1 MVSDQKKLVV
11 RIEWPIRADKAGARR
26 GQCPRHKNADNP
38 IFTAI
43 RHAVTAAVDGLVVE
57 RVGGCLYTIDT
68 LSNSAFGRAIES
80 VTAGCVVVVHGQSA
94 SVLSASN
101 NANGGDSCAL
111 FGNKPIASKQRDNV
125 MSDTLFADISEHQP
139 VVDESYPYEWLSI
152 RSNDGTYRDHNFS
165 TNWDIARKWLDAGR
179 LRGLIVYCV
188 YRPNWREVADVH
200 VQMQGENRPDV
211 VSMVDVE
218 SWGGQISGD
227 HSDAIN
233 QLVWTISDWRGPHL
247 HRRPRR
253 VVGYLNPNDA
263 AIWTVRPPIGFVIP
277 SYGSPPAFPPGT
289 EDLGAQMIAHQYT
302 DGQGHGNGLPEG
314 YGAVR
319 CDMNAANGYNAD
331 QLRVATGIDVP
342 APAASS

>member
-1 MVSDQKKLVV
+1 M
-11 RIEWPIRADKAGARR
+11 RMA
-26 GQCPRHKNADNP
+26 
-38 IFTAI
+38 AI
-43 RHAVTAAVDGLVVE
+43 HAL
-57 RVGGCLYTIDT
+57 CLD
-68 LSNSAFGRAIES
+68 
-80 VTAGCVVVVHGQSA
+80 
-94 SVLSASN
+94 
-101 NANGGDSCAL
+101 
-111 FGNKPIASKQRDNV
+111 NKPIACKLRNNV

-152 RSNDGTYRDHNFS
+152 RSNDGTYRDQNFS
-165 TNWDIARKWLDAGR
+165 ANWDIARKWLDAGR

-200 VQMQGENRPDV
+200 VEMQGENRPDV

-253 VVGYLNPNDA
+253 VIGYLNPNDA

-342 APAASS
+342 APAPSS